1 MLGNNIQKRYNSKQ
15 ESILCNVS
23 ATCKRVFY
31 VRRYGFNT
39 EHVKIGLSK
48 YIVGIHNKRLRKR
61 GNCLSVEFPTLVCGN
76 NSAYFKFWERFS
88 RAWVLKEA
96 KPNFQSLV

>member
-15 ESILCNVS
+15 ESSLCNAS

-39 EHVKIGLSK
+39 EHVKIG
-48 YIVGIHNKRLRKR
+48 
-61 GNCLSVEFPTLVCGN
+61 
-76 NSAYFKFWERFS
+76 
-88 RAWVLKEA
+88 
-96 KPNFQSLV
+96 